1 MSLEDIPQAFADTV
15 GINLVAAQV
24 ILTVAVI
31 FTLLLPVMLLSKGKN
46 TTTLS
51 LIMLFFGEV
60 LCVGLGWLSFWVLIG
75 TVAMM
80 AIAIAALGTGVVLGE
95 G

>member
-15 GINLVAAQV
+15 GINLGVAQV

-31 FTLLLPVMLLSKGKN
+31 FTLILPTMLLAKGKN
-46 TTTLS
+46 TIALT
-51 LIMLFFGEV
+51 LIMVFLGEC
-60 LCVGLGWLSFWVLIG
+60 LCVGLGWLNFWVLIG
-75 TVAMM
+75 TGAMM
-80 AIAIAALGTGVVLGE
+80 AISIALLGTKVVIGE

>member
-15 GINLVAAQV
+15 GINLGVAQV

-31 FTLLLPVMLLSKGKN
+31 FTLILPTMLLAKGKN
-46 TTTLS
+46 TTTLI
-51 LIMLFFGEV
+51 LIMLFLGEV
-60 LCVGLGWLSFWVLIG
+60 LCVGLGWLNFWVLIA
-75 TVAMM
+75 TVGMM